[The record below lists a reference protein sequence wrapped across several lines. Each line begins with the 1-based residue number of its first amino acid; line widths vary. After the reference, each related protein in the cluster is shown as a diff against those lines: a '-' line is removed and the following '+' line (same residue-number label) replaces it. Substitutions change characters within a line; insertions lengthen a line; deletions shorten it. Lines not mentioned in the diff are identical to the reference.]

1 MKIVIII
8 VGVEWIEGI
17 TVSHVCNIGYR
28 MEEAMVMR
36 LNASP
41 GLNWEKN

>member
-8 VGVEWIEGI
+8 VGVEGIEGI
-17 TVSHVCNIGYR
+17 TVSHVCNSRYR

-36 LNASP
+36 LNARP
-41 GLNWEKN
+41 